1 VRHPHPAARLT
12 RPQRSAVHRHR
23 SVERRARRALR
34 VAAGACALLLA
45 SVVSAAA
52 GTGEAEVVAR
62 VNGTPITQSTVNQ
75 VVKSL
80 ILARGSTP
88 NSDEIGALN
97 DAALDSLIDLEL
109 LFEAAQQA
117 SIQVTD
123 QDVQAE
129 IARGKA
135 RVGGD
140 KAFAA
145 ALQHSGMTEAQLAAD
160 TRKTLMVD
168 RFIEQRLTTD
178 AHVTPDA
185 VRRFYDEHHAEFQH
199 DEQARISDLL
209 VRLAPDAPA
218 AARVKARQLADEL
231 HRQLHTGADFA
242 RFAKTYAVDDD
253 AAARGGDRGFVERR
267 ALPPAVEQAAFS
279 LPIGQVSDVLETPE
293 GYHLIVVTERRPAG
307 VVPFEEAQPAVEQTL
322 LESDRRQRQQ
332 AYLDELR
339 KTAKIERPTPA
350 KSATAGR

>member
-1 VRHPHPAARLT
+1 M
-12 RPQRSAVHRHR
+12 HRHR
-23 SVERRARRALR
+23 SVEPHARR

-52 GTGEAEVVAR
+52 GESEAEVVAR
-62 VNGTPITQSTVNQ
+62 VNGTPITQGMVNQ

-80 ILARGSTP
+80 ILEHGSTP
-88 NSDEIGALN
+88 NSDEISALN

-109 LFEAAQQA
+109 LFAAAQQA
-117 SIQVTD
+117 QIRVTD

-129 IARGKA
+129 IARSKA

-145 ALQHSGMTEAQLAAD
+145 ALQRSGMTETQLAAD

-168 RFIEQRLTTD
+168 RFIEQRLTVD

-185 VRRFYDEHHAEFQH
+185 VRRFYDEHRAEFQH
-199 DEQARISDLL
+199 DEQARIRDLL

-231 HRQLHTGADFA
+231 HRQLRSGADFA

-253 AAARGGDRGFVERR
+253 AAAHGGDRGFVERR

-293 GYHLIVVTERRPAG
+293 GYHLIEVTERRPAG
-307 VVPFEEAQPAVEQTL
+307 IVPFEEAQPVVEQAL
-322 LESDRRQRQQ
+322 LESERRQRQQ

-339 KTAKIERPTPA
+339 KTAKIARPTPRPPPPVPR
-350 KSATAGR
+350 SAQPPV

>member
-1 VRHPHPAARLT
+1 
-12 RPQRSAVHRHR
+12 VHRHR
-23 SVERRARRALR
+23 SGAPRAQRALR
-34 VAAGACALLLA
+34 AAACVCVLLLP

-52 GTGEAEVVAR
+52 AEGEAEVVAR

-117 SIQVTD
+117 SIRVTD
-123 QDVQAE
+123 PEVQAE

-145 ALQHSGMTEAQLAAD
+145 ALQRSGMTEAELAAD
-160 TRKTLMVD
+160 TRKTLMVN
-168 RFIEQRLTTD
+168 RFIEQRFTTD
-178 AHVTPDA
+178 VHVTPDA
-185 VRRFYDEHHAEFQH
+185 ARRFYDAHLQEFQH
-199 DEQARISDLL
+199 DEQAHIRDLL
-209 VRLAPDAPA
+209 VRVTPDAPA

-231 HRQLHTGADFA
+231 HGQLHGSADFA

-253 AAARGGDRGFVERR
+253 AAAHGGDRGFVERR
-267 ALPPAVEQAAFS
+267 ALPPAVEQAAFA
-279 LPIGQVSDVLETPE
+279 LPIGRVSDVLETPE
-293 GYHLIVVTERRPAG
+293 GYHLIEVTERRPAG

-322 LESDRRQRQQ
+322 LESARRQRQQ

-339 KTAKIERPTPA
+339 KTAKIDRPPPA